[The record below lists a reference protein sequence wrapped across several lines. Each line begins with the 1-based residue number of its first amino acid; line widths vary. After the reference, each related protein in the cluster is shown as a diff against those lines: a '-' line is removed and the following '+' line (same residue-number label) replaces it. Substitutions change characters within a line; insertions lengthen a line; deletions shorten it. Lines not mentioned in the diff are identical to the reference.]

1 MDNDTPLPKSALSV
15 PHYRRYFVASIF
27 ITFGLWT
34 IRFLIGWEAWSLT
47 QSAFWVGVVSGIMLV
62 PTFILSPPFGVL
74 ADRIRLRVGLLITT
88 TILAVIGLA
97 IALSWWLNWLSIEVL
112 TAMALAKGIVM
123 AAHHPLR
130 FAMLP
135 HLVPKPLL
143 PSGVGTSSILFN
155 VSRIVAPALAA
166 LLLTLSS
173 SGMVFALS
181 GLMFAAG
188 AVSLT
193 WLPEGQGTGNRDARI
208 LNNLREGFFYAIQTP
223 TIRLLLFL
231 AALNGMLGRALVEI
245 LPALSG
251 QLLNGNANTLAI
263 LTALA
268 GVGSIMAGVIIARQ
282 RDKQQRFVNLILG
295 SLACTGL
302 LMYAL
307 LLPTSLLLVAT
318 VMTLLALT
326 MTLVSAGCQAMTQVS
341 VSDDFRGRVMSFWA
355 VIAMGV
361 PAIGAFVLGTMA
373 ELIGFP
379 IALSLLGT
387 LVLVAVLAV
396 KGQRHLWSNGQ
407 TSGPA

>member
-1 MDNDTPLPKSALSV
+1 MDHDALPKSALSV
-15 PHYRRYFVASIF
+15 PHYRRYFLASIF

-47 QSAFWVGVVSGIMLV
+47 ESAFWVGVVSGIMLV
-62 PTFILSPPFGVL
+62 PTFVLSPPFGVL
-74 ADRIRLRVGLLITT
+74 ADRMKLRLGLLITT
-88 TILAVIGLA
+88 SMLAIIGIA

-112 TAMALAKGIVM
+112 TCFALAKGLVM

-166 LLLTLSS
+166 ALLMLSS
-173 SGMVFALS
+173 SGVVFALS
-181 GLMFAAG
+181 GFMFATG
-188 AVSLT
+188 SIFLT
-193 WLPEGQGTGNRDARI
+193 RLPDGQGTGNRDTHL
-208 LNNLREGFFYAIQTP
+208 LNNLREGFFYAIKTP
-223 TIRLLLFL
+223 TIRLLLFV
-231 AALNGMLGRALVEI
+231 AALNGFLGRALVEL
-245 LPALSG
+245 LPAVSG
-251 QLLNGNANTLAI
+251 QLLNGTANTLAI

-268 GVGSIMAGVIIARQ
+268 GLGSVLAGVIIARQ
-282 RDKQQRFVNLILG
+282 RDKQQRFVNIILG
-295 SLACTGL
+295 SLATTGL

-307 LLPTSLLLVAT
+307 LLPTSLTLVAI
-318 VMTLLALT
+318 VITLLALT

-361 PAIGAFVLGTMA
+361 PAIGAFILGAMA
-373 ELIGFP
+373 ELMGFP

-387 LVLVAVLAV
+387 LVLIAVVAV
-396 KGQRHLWSNGQ
+396 KSKRHLWSNEK
-407 TSGPA
+407 TS

>member
-1 MDNDTPLPKSALSV
+1 LDNDALPKSALLV

-47 QSAFWVGVVSGIMLV
+47 ESAFWVGVVSGIMLV

-74 ADRIRLRVGLLITT
+74 ADRIKLRLGLLITT
-88 TILAVIGLA
+88 TLLAIIGFA
-97 IALSWWLNWLSIEVL
+97 IALSWWMQWLTIEVL
-112 TAMALAKGIVM
+112 TGLALAKGIVM

-135 HLVPKPLL
+135 HLVPKRLL

-181 GLMFAAG
+181 ALMFAAG
-188 AVSLT
+188 TLSLT
-193 WLPEGQGTGNRDARI
+193 RLPDGQGTGNRDARL
-208 LNNLREGFFYAIQTP
+208 LNNLREGFYYAIKTP
-223 TIRLLLFL
+223 TIRLLLLL
-231 AALNGMLGRALVEI
+231 AALNGFLGRALVEL
-245 LPALSG
+245 LPAVSG
-251 QLLNGNANTLAI
+251 QLLNGTAQTLAF

-268 GVGSIMAGVIIARQ
+268 GLGSILAGVIIARQ
-282 RDKQQRFVNLILG
+282 RDKQQRFVNIILG
-295 SLACTGL
+295 SLATTGL

-307 LLPTSLLLVAT
+307 LLPTSLTLVAI
-318 VMTLLALT
+318 VITLLALT

-341 VSDDFRGRVMSFWA
+341 VSDAFRGRVMSFWA

-361 PAIGAFVLGTMA
+361 PAIGAFVLGGMA
-373 ELIGFP
+373 ELMGFP
-379 IALSLLGT
+379 VALSILGT
-387 LVLVAVLAV
+387 LVLAAVIAV
-396 KGQRHLWSNGQ
+396 KRKRHLWSNGQ
-407 TSGPA
+407 QQDVA